1 MQNETEN
8 SYQEVITKS
17 ERILLQ
23 SASSFTKSDSYGKVR
38 PNTSKYFYTIFQVL
52 PGFIDLFHSTADKKN
67 AC

>member
-1 MQNETEN
+1 MRQKRVIRKE
-8 SYQEVITKS
+8 SYWKKS

-23 SASSFTKSDSYGKVR
+23 SASNFTKCDSYGKVKR
-38 PNTSKYFYTIFQVL
+38 NTSTYFYTILSVL